1 MIGSPISKERFI
13 IAIYVLCF
21 AIGAL
26 SHGKDFI
33 YYGWRPYKAAP
44 LPIEVFWS
52 SLIWIDILVV
62 VVLLSRKRRLGVVL
76 ALSVMLADIAINSYA
91 TILLGFAILVGP
103 LVLQSVFLGF
113 ILGSIGI
120 VLKTP
125 RWRKLDKVGE
135 TKV

>member
-1 MIGSPISKERFI
+1 MISSPISKQRFV

-26 SHGKDFI
+26 SQGKDFI
-33 YYGWRPYKAAP
+33 YYGWRSYKAAP

-52 SLIWIDILVV
+52 GLIWIDILVV

-91 TILLGFAILVGP
+91 TRLLGFAILVGP

-113 ILGSIGI
+113 ILGSICI
-120 VLKTP
+120 VLETP
-125 RWRKLDKVGE
+125 KWRKLDKVGE